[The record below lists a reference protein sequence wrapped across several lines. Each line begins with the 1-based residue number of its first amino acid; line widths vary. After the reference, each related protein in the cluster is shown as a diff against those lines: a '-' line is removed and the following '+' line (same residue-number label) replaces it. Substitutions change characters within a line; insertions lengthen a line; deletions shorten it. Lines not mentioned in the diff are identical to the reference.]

1 MPFAYILHPRLGR
14 VHASFLPTSD
24 VLAAIP
30 VLAHVL
36 HLDDAKPN
44 RRAIHPTQGNIVM
57 QDDPRLL
64 VVDDEETI
72 CEGCRRIFTRQGFAV
87 EKCSDANQGLSLAEN
102 NDYSAILLDIKMPT
116 MDGIAF
122 LEALRKR
129 KADVPVVLMT
139 GYPSI
144 PNAASA
150 IRLGASDYVTKPFT
164 PEEISQAV
172 HRLLHDGAPSADRRL
187 EPPAEPPAPSEP
199 PRFWRRAWF
208 QQGDP
213 RATRVGCVLTHP
225 ASTAIESVR
234 LPRIGE
240 VVYQGLPMAAVAAAC
255 KPPEIIPAPLS
266 GVVVAVNESLKQEP
280 SLLSNDPCGRGWIA
294 CISATRADDE
304 TSLCLPRRVVLYNP
318 YTAAAAVQSAKL
330 RALGCD
336 VRQVSD
342 WAQLSAVLDELPSP
356 VIVLDGSAIGDEGP
370 ITVGLI
376 NGACPRARV
385 IVVAGADSDREA
397 AYRMKRIFYYAVE
410 PFADNEIAA
419 ILDAAFDRTPHT
431 PHSDR
436 RRDIAQPLNSISI
449 TNRNGTRVRLQI
461 APGLLR
467 REEGLGRL
475 LHQKLV
481 AGLYPMESSPDEVA
495 ITPMNLVSVAERC
508 DRLIVLTTG
517 EQGRLPGSLLRD
529 AKGEFVSLTGKGG
542 DKIVA
547 LVVQP
552 ACGDAGAMNFDHDS
566 NEALATHVVREMAS
580 C

>member
-1 MPFAYILHPRLGR
+1 M
-14 VHASFLPTSD
+14 
-24 VLAAIP
+24 
-30 VLAHVL
+30 
-36 HLDDAKPN
+36 LDE
-44 RRAIHPTQGNIVM
+44 
-57 QDDPRLL
+57 PRLL

-87 EKCSDANQGLSLAEN
+87 EKCSDACQGLNLATE
-102 NDYSAILLDIKMPT
+102 NDYAAILLDIKMPT

-172 HRLLHDGAPSADRRL
+172 HRLLQHNAPAADHRPTPATEQRI
-187 EPPAEPPAPSEP
+187 PAEPL
-199 PRFWRRAWF
+199 RFWHRAWF

-213 RATRVGCVLTHP
+213 RATRTGAVLTHP
-225 ASTAIESVR
+225 TSTGIEAVR

-240 VVYQGLPMAAVAAAC
+240 VVYQGLPLAAVTASGKA
-255 KPPEIIPAPLS
+255 PEIIPSPLS
-266 GVVVAVNESLKQEP
+266 GVVVSVNESLKQEP
-280 SLLSNDPCGRGWIA
+280 SLLLSDPCGRGWIA
-294 CISATRADDE
+294 YISATRTDDE
-304 TSLCLPRRVVLYNP
+304 AATCLARRVTLYNP
-318 YTAAAAVQSAKL
+318 DATTAPAQAVKL
-330 RALGCD
+330 SGLGCD
-336 VRQVSD
+336 VRMAVD
-342 WAQLSAVLDELPSP
+342 WAQLSAVLDESASP

-370 ITVGLI
+370 VTVGLI
-376 NGACPRARV
+376 NGACPGAKV
-385 IVVAGADSDREA
+385 IVVAGADADREA
-397 AYRMKRIFYYAVE
+397 AYRLKRIFYYAVE

-419 ILDAAFDRTPHT
+419 VLDAAFDRP
-431 PHSDR
+431 PCAARGDR
-436 RRDIAQPLNSISI
+436 HRDIAQPLNSIAI

-481 AGLYPMESSPDEVA
+481 TRLFPMESSPEEVA
-495 ITPMNLVSVAERC
+495 ITPMNLVGLADRC

-529 AKGEFVSLTGKGG
+529 TKGEFVSLTGKGG
-542 DKIVA
+542 DKVVA

-552 ACGDAGAMNFDHDS
+552 AGGDAGAMSFECET
-566 NEALATHVVREMAS
+566 NEALATHIVRELAS